1 MRKLK
6 VIGFVLR
13 ETGADRII
21 AGFLA
26 FMLVC
31 ATVIALIE
39 PGIHTWG
46 EALWYCFTVVST
58 IGFGDIV
65 VHTLLSRALSV
76 LLSVYAVVTVAI
88 FTGVIVNAFNRVV
101 ELRQQESITA
111 IVDKLD
117 RLPEMSKEELTQ
129 LSLQIKKKIGEKNR
143 MIYLGSAPFF
153 FATLS

>member
-1 MRKLK
+1 M
-6 VIGFVLR
+6 
-13 ETGADRII
+13 
-21 AGFLA
+21 
-26 FMLVC
+26 
-31 ATVIALIE
+31 
-39 PGIHTWG
+39 
-46 EALWYCFTVVST
+46 VST
-58 IGFGDIV
+58 IGFGDVV

-129 LSLQIKKKIGEKNR
+129 LSLQIKKR
-143 MIYLGSAPFF
+143 LGKK
-153 FATLS
+153 

>member
-1 MRKLK
+1 MRDMRKLK

-26 FMLVC
+26 FMLLC

-129 LSLQIKKKIGEKNR
+129 LSLQIKKKIGEK
-143 MIYLGSAPFF
+143 IE
-153 FATLS
+153 